1 MAYFA
6 PARALY
12 ERFGFVYCEPF
23 GDYIPDPNSM
33 FMTLGLKD

>member
-6 PARALY
+6 PARTLY

-33 FMTLGLKD
+33 FMTLSLKD